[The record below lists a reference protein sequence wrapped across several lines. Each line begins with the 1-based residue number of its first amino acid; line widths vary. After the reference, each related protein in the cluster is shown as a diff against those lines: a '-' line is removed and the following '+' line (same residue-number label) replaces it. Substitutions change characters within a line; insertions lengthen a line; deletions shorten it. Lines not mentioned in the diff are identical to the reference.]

1 MYRVQLQDF
10 EGPLDL
16 LLFFIQRDELD
27 IHDIPISKITDEYLA
42 YVRVL
47 EQIDLDS
54 VGDFIY
60 MSAQLINIKA
70 RMLLPRPEVD
80 EEGEPIDPRRELVN
94 RLLTYM
100 KYKEAAESLT
110 NRFEKR
116 VDYFTRTF
124 ADHEKQEIV
133 GKQGVELQV
142 SVFSLISAL
151 QRVLSEVPETPVMP
165 VFRNQYSVE
174 SQRHFV
180 LEHLAMNER
189 ISFAK
194 LIRNRPKHFVIITF
208 LVLLEMA
215 QQKQV
220 ALMVSPDGDDFYLER
235 KIDYSDITN
244 GFASG
249 TQGIA

>member
-1 MYRVQLQDF
+1 MYRIQLQDF

-16 LLFFIQRDELD
+16 LLFFIRRDELD
-27 IHDIPISKITDEYLA
+27 IHDIPISQIADEYLA

-94 RLLTYM
+94 RLLNYM
-100 KYKEAAESLT
+100 KYKEAADSL
-110 NRFEKR
+110 NHRYEKR
-116 VDYFTRTF
+116 GEYFTRNF
-124 ADHEKQEIV
+124 PEQEKAEIV
-133 GKQGVELQV
+133 GRQGVELQV
-142 SVFSLISAL
+142 SVFSLITAL
-151 QRVLSEVPETPVMP
+151 QRVLSEVPEQPAYHP

-174 SQRHFV
+174 TQREYI
-180 LEHLAMNER
+180 LEHLAMKER
-189 ISFAK
+189 VSFSD
-194 LIRNRPKHFVIITF
+194 LIVSRPKHFVIITF

-220 ALMVSPDGDDFYLER
+220 FLMVSPDGDDFFLER
-235 KIDYSDITN
+235 KIDYSDLSN
-244 GFASG
+244 GGVA
-249 TQGIA
+249 GIA